1 MKKGLFGSL
10 NLSVTSMNSKWGFIN
25 NSNNKNYLYGKFIYI
40 YITLPVKTLQ
50 FFQF

>member
-10 NLSVTSMNSKWGFIN
+10 NLSVTSMNSKWGVIN